1 MSLSYIAWCIAR
13 RPFVFVEHSQHVV
26 LVGRY
31 YEILAVRQPDELT
44 RHLKLH
50 LYCRRVALNNEM
62 AIAALANG
70 ITLMEAA
77 LPRLE
82 LASLLIVSSIMR
94 KATEGQHHYILL
106 PRSWES
112 DTN

>member
-1 MSLSYIAWCIAR
+1 MS
-13 RPFVFVEHSQHVV
+13 V
-26 LVGRY
+26 LLEG
-31 YEILAVRQPDELT
+31 IMKFLLAVRQPDELT
-44 RHLKLH
+44 RHLKLR

-70 ITLMEAA
+70 INLMEAA

-82 LASLLIVSSIMR
+82 LASLLIVSNIMR